1 MGHNLNFKAGKASFF
16 TLKEKAWHGLG
27 TIVEEAKTAEEVM
40 KIANLDFEVV
50 KRQSHITGEGYELL
64 DLPGTFGTLRTDT
77 NEVLG
82 TVGSD
87 YKVVQNI
94 EAFNFINNIIAK
106 GDAIF
111 ETAGVLG
118 KGEKIF
124 VTAKLP
130 DYIRIEGT
138 DDVIEKYI
146 LFTNGHTGKDAVIA
160 TLTPIR
166 VVCNNTL
173 NMALQTCSNTM
184 RFKHSGN
191 VQDKLKQGLE
201 LMGLARKYVNQLD
214 NELNYMRKLAVT
226 AMQVADTINK
236 VVFNEADLI
245 KFKYG
250 NTDEISS
257 RKLNLIEDLN
267 VYIEQGVGQ
276 DLHRGTALWLYNGIS
291 SFYNNGVD
299 YKTQAD
305 KFNSLTSGT
314 NYNKLQKAFDL
325 INEL

>member
-305 KFNSLTSGT
+305 KFNSLTSGA

>member
-1 MGHNLNFKAGKASFF
+1 MAHNLNKKDDKFSFF
-16 TLKEKAWHGLG
+16 SLKQKAWHGLG
-27 TIVEEAKTAEEVM
+27 TVVEEAKTAEEVM
-40 KIANLDFEVV
+40 KIANLDFEVD
-50 KRQSHITGEGYELL
+50 KRQSYILAYDGASL
-64 DLPGTFGTLRTDT
+64 DLPGTFGTIRTDT
-77 NEVLG
+77 DEVLG

-94 EAFNFINNIIAK
+94 EAFNFINNIIAN

-118 KGEKIF
+118 RGEKIF

-130 DYIRIEGT
+130 DYIRIEGS

-146 LFTNGHTGKDAVIA
+146 LFTNGHTGKDSVTA

-173 NMALQTCSNTM
+173 NAALSNCSNTM
-184 RFKHSGN
+184 KFKHTGN
-191 VQDKLKQGLE
+191 VQDKLQQGLQ

-214 NELNYMRKLAVT
+214 DELNYMRKLAVT
-226 AMQVADTINK
+226 SQQVTDIINK
-236 VVFNEADLI
+236 IVFNETDFI
-245 KFKYG
+245 KFEFG
-250 NTDEISS
+250 NTDEIST

-267 VYIEQGVGQ
+267 VYVEQGVGQ

-291 SFYNNGVD
+291 SFYNNGID
-299 YKTQAD
+299 YKTKED
-305 KFNSLTSGT
+305 KFNSLLGGT
-314 NYNKLQKAFDL
+314 NSSKVQKAFDL
-325 INEL
+325 VSEL